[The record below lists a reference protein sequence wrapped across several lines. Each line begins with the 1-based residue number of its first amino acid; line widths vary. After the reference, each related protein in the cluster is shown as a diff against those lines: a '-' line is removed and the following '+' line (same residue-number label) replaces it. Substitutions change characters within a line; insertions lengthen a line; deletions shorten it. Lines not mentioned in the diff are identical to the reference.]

1 MFDEITTTLKRFIG
15 LFRQG
20 TALPWTILLP
30 LVLLVVAWPLLRIGL
45 DDERATF
52 MAAFVLAMGL
62 RLVLQSDGSI
72 RMTRSQIS
80 RRGTVILALVFGPG
94 MLAAL
99 VWIGQ
104 PIWCQRFLS
113 LYFLIMAALYVLDVI
128 DGKHMMVRYFLPA
141 ERNQRA
147 DALMTRVMAIYQ
159 MALLLLNETLIAQ
172 TSLTV
177 WLVYFGLLPMLS
189 HRVLL
194 ALVKTVDEAYA
205 KGYGR
210 L

>member
-1 MFDEITTTLKRFIG
+1 MFDEITTTLKRFID

-20 TALPWTILLP
+20 TTLPWTILLP
-30 LVLLVVAWPLLRIGL
+30 LVLLVVAWPLLRIAL

-62 RLVLQSDGSI
+62 RLALRSDGTI
-72 RMTRSQIS
+72 RAARAQMS
-80 RRGTVILALVFGPG
+80 RRATVILALVFGPG
-94 MLAAL
+94 IMAAL
-99 VWIGQ
+99 IWIGQ
-104 PIWCQRFLS
+104 PLWCQRFLS

-128 DGKHMMVRYFLPA
+128 DGKHMMVRFFLPA
-141 ERNQRA
+141 ERNHGA
-147 DALMTRVMAIYQ
+147 DPLMTRVMAIYQ

-189 HRVLL
+189 QRVVL
-194 ALVKTVDEAYA
+194 ALVRTVDEAYT

>member
-20 TALPWTILLP
+20 TTLPWTILLP

-62 RLVLQSDGSI
+62 RLALRSDGTI
-72 RMTRSQIS
+72 RATREQMS
-80 RRGTVILALVFGPG
+80 RRATVVLALVFGPG
-94 MLAAL
+94 ILAAL
-99 VWIGQ
+99 IWIGE

-141 ERNQRA
+141 DRNHGA
-147 DALMTRVMAIYQ
+147 DPLMTRAMAIYH
-159 MALLLLNETLIAQ
+159 MTLLLLNETLIAQ

-189 HRVLL
+189 QRVLI
-194 ALVKTVDEAYA
+194 ALVRTVDEAYA

>member
-1 MFDEITTTLKRFIG
+1 MLNDIIATLKHFVG

-20 TALPWTILLP
+20 SKLPRTILLP
-30 LVLLVVAWPLLRIGL
+30 LILLAVAWPLARIAL
-45 DDERATF
+45 DDERAAF
-52 MAAFVLAMGL
+52 MVAFVLAMGL
-62 RLVLQSDGSI
+62 RLVLQSDGTI
-72 RMTRSQIS
+72 RMTRSQMS
-80 RRGTVILALVFGPG
+80 VRATTILALVFGPG
-94 MLAAL
+94 ILAAL
-99 VWIGQ
+99 IWIGQ

-128 DGKHMMVRYFLPA
+128 DGKHMMVRHFLPDD
-141 ERNQRA
+141 RNHGA
-147 DALMTRVMAIYQ
+147 DPMMTRVMAIYQ